1 MAPLFQLQTNG
12 LLQLSYRA
20 DVDSS
25 KAGPSK
31 HDPAHSN
38 TLCHTE
44 HSTTLTCLKCTQF
57 YEAYIKVSPAQAA
70 TLMEETRMQSA
81 SQLWHDAGKLR
92 LTASTAKRVPKRS
105 TTDPQKCL
113 NEHLYPTFTGNTAT
127 QHGKENETN
136 VTTLMESRGHT
147 VEKRGLVV
155 HPDHP
160 WLGASP
166 DGILDSTQLP
176 EIKCP
181 FKSSMSL
188 AEFLGRPNGDIKR
201 LALKGGYTEVVK
213 ELLKRNPNV
222 NLTDKD
228 GNTVLM
234 IADKEGYTEIVQDL
248 LDAGRSGD
256 TVLITAVRGG
266 QVEIVRALLHKYADI
281 DIRGQ
286 VGMNMVEFLDRA
298 ESTKT
303 HPFVM
308 AMGNAQQISQSFVII
323 NGQALEQST
332 LLAAVDVCFKAFHV
346 FDMNYPKQC
355 ASTWEFLQHVIFK
368 MEGN

>member
-1 MAPLFQLQTNG
+1 MKKNVGMRKAKDINFNHHRPYHIYPGPSESSVHESTTAPKIFKNHREFITHSNSSVMAPLFQLQTNG

-25 KAGPSK
+25 KAGSSK
-31 HDPAHSN
+31 HDPALSN

-57 YEAYIKVSPAQAA
+57 YESYIKVSPAQAA

-81 SQLWHDAGKLR
+81 SQLWHDARKLR

-105 TTDPQKCL
+105 TTDPQKFL

-127 QHGKENETN
+127 QYGKENEVN
-136 VTTLMESRGHT
+136 VTTLLESRGHT

-166 DGILDSTQLP
+166 DGILDLTQLL

-188 AEFLGRPNGDIKR
+188 AEFLGRPNGDIKI
-201 LALKGGYTEVVK
+201 LGDGQYLILPKG
-213 ELLKRNPNV
+213 
-222 NLTDKD
+222 KD
-228 GNTVLM
+228 G
-234 IADKEGYTEIVQDL
+234 Y
-248 LDAGRSGD
+248 
-256 TVLITAVRGG
+256 
-266 QVEIVRALLHKYADI
+266 Y
-281 DIRGQ
+281 
-286 VGMNMVEFLDRA
+286 
-298 ESTKT
+298 
-303 HPFVM
+303 
-308 AMGNAQQISQSFVII
+308 
-323 NGQALEQST
+323 
-332 LLAAVDVCFKAFHV
+332 
-346 FDMNYPKQC
+346 
-355 ASTWEFLQHVIFK
+355 LQVIFSWK
-368 MEGN
+368 

>member
-1 MAPLFQLQTNG
+1 MACTDVQRKWNSGVKKNVGMRKVKDINFSHHRPYHVYPGPSESSVQESATSPQVFKNHREFITHSNSSVMAPLFQLQTNG

-25 KAGPSK
+25 KAGPSN

-44 HSTTLTCLKCTQF
+44 HSTKLTCLKCIKF

-81 SQLWHDAGKLR
+81 SQLWHDSRKLR

-105 TTDPQKCL
+105 TTDPKKFL

-127 QHGKENETN
+127 QHGKENEIN

-166 DGILDSTQLP
+166 DGILDSTQLL

-188 AEFLGRPNGDIKR
+188 AEFLQRPNGDIKR
-201 LALKGGYTEVVK
+201 IGDEQYLILPKG
-213 ELLKRNPNV
+213 
-222 NLTDKD
+222 KD
-228 GNTVLM
+228 G
-234 IADKEGYTEIVQDL
+234 Y
-248 LDAGRSGD
+248 
-256 TVLITAVRGG
+256 
-266 QVEIVRALLHKYADI
+266 Y
-281 DIRGQ
+281 
-286 VGMNMVEFLDRA
+286 
-298 ESTKT
+298 
-303 HPFVM
+303 
-308 AMGNAQQISQSFVII
+308 
-323 NGQALEQST
+323 
-332 LLAAVDVCFKAFHV
+332 
-346 FDMNYPKQC
+346 
-355 ASTWEFLQHVIFK
+355 LQVIFFSK
-368 MEGN
+368 ERSFIIRQTLYFKLMN

>member
-1 MAPLFQLQTNG
+1 MACTDVQRKWNSGVKKNVGMRKDIHFNHRRPYHIYPGPSGSSVQESTSSPQIFKNHREFITHSNSSVMAPLFQLKTNG

-44 HSTTLTCLKCTQF
+44 HSTTLTCLKCTKF

-81 SQLWHDAGKLR
+81 SQLWHDARKLC

-105 TTDPQKCL
+105 TTDPQKYL
-113 NEHLYPTFTGNTAT
+113 NEHLYPAFTGNTAT
-127 QHGKENETN
+127 QHGKENERN
-136 VTTLMESRGHT
+136 VITLMESRGHS

-160 WLGASP
+160 
-166 DGILDSTQLP
+166 DGILDSTQLL

-188 AEFLGRPNGDIKR
+188 AEFLERPNGDIRR
-201 LALKGGYTEVVK
+201 LGDGQYLIHPK
-213 ELLKRNPNV
+213 E
-222 NLTDKD
+222 KD
-228 GNTVLM
+228 GYYL
-234 IADKEGYTEIVQDL
+234 
-248 LDAGRSGD
+248 
-256 TVLITAVRGG
+256 
-266 QVEIVRALLHKYADI
+266 QV
-281 DIRGQ
+281 
-286 VGMNMVEFLDRA
+286 N
-298 ESTKT
+298 
-303 HPFVM
+303 
-308 AMGNAQQISQSFVII
+308 
-323 NGQALEQST
+323 
-332 LLAAVDVCFKAFHV
+332 
-346 FDMNYPKQC
+346 NY
-355 ASTWEFLQHVIFK
+355 
-368 MEGN
+368 N